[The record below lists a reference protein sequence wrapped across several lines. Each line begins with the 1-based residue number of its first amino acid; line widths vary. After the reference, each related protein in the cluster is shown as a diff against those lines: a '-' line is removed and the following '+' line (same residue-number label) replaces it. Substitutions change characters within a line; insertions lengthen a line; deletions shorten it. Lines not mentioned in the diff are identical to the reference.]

1 MYDELLRLLSN
12 QISTLDER
20 IELLLASDQ
29 ELQQQAAVLR
39 SIPGFGPVLTA
50 NLIGHMPE
58 LGNLDDKQS
67 AALVGL
73 APINCESGKYKGRRR
88 IKGGR
93 SALRRLLYQA
103 ALSAA
108 RFNPVLSDF
117 AKRLRAKDKPHKVIL
132 IAVAR
137 KLIVLANSLLA
148 KNAVWNPAI

>member
-1 MYDELLRLLSN
+1 
-12 QISTLDER
+12 
-20 IELLLASDQ
+20 
-29 ELQQQAAVLR
+29 
-39 SIPGFGPVLTA
+39 
-50 NLIGHMPE
+50 MPE

-67 AALVGL
+67 AALVRL
-73 APINCESGKYKGRRR
+73 APINCESGKYKGRRS

-93 SALRRLLYQA
+93 SGLRRLLYQA

-117 AKRLRAKDKPHKVIL
+117 AKRLRAKGKPHKVVL